1 MFYSKGYSLER
12 MSEFLTTTSQGV
24 YGIPLG
30 VSASYII
37 LFSIYGIAT
46 KIAPIALALIMFGLG
61 LGLTVNDFLR
71 VVKIPRDFLVGFLC
85 QVILLPIIAFILI
98 KIIPMPLEIAL
109 GVMVIAAAPGGVTS
123 NVLTKFANGDVALSV
138 SLTAIVSIL
147 SILTVPF
154 IIFTSADL
162 LGVSEINR
170 EISMTSMSL
179 KMFFVV
185 TVPVI
190 FGMVVRSLMTDFIT
204 RKTLIVQRISV
215 ILFMIVF
222 ISIWV
227 EEWDRIISFITRAGL
242 VAFILNI
249 VMIFTGYYVAK
260 YFTSGVAQRKCISLE
275 CGLQNGTL
283 AVFVATQLFDNIVFM
298 VPTAAYA
305 LIMFVTS
312 IFFVLIVRKIN

>member
-1 MFYSKGYSLER
+1 ME
-12 MSEFLTTTSQGV
+12 
-24 YGIPLG
+24 
-30 VSASYII
+30 
-37 LFSIYGIAT
+37 IAT
-46 KIAPIALALIMFGLG
+46 KIAPIALALIMLGLG

-109 GVMVIAAAPGGVTS
+109 GVMIIAAAPGGVTS
-123 NVLTKFANGDVALSV
+123 NILTKFANGDVALSV

-162 LGVSEINR
+162 LGVTEINR

-190 FGMVVRSLMTDFIT
+190 FGMIIRSLMTDFIMG
-204 RKTLIVQRISV
+204 KTLLVQRISV

-283 AVFVATQLFDNIVFM
+283 AVFVATQLFDDIVFM